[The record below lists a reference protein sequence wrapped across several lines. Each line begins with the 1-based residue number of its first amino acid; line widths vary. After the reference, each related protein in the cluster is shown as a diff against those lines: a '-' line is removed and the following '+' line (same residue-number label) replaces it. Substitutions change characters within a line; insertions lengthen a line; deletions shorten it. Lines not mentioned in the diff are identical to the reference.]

1 MTRQRAGFIG
11 AAAIATALV
20 VLAFIVAPH
29 SCKGGLELYFYVGC
43 AAILLLFG
51 LPFFSGMGRSMWVR
65 VAFAFGFLVFGT
77 GAWFAGLFAANIR
90 FICGLGYL

>member
-1 MTRQRAGFIG
+1 
-11 AAAIATALV
+11 
-20 VLAFIVAPH
+20 
-29 SCKGGLELYFYVGC
+29 
-43 AAILLLFG
+43 LLLG